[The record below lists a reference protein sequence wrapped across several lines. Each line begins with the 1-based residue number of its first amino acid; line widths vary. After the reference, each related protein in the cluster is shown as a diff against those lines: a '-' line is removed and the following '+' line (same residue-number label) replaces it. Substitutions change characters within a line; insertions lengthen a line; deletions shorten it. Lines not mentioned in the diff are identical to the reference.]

1 MQVGRQGTI
10 GHKQARE
17 TLAQMSEWMLN
28 RGFLF
33 PRNAAPAAKA
43 YSAGQL
49 RLTWLDAGESVML
62 SLFSN
67 SFATLIN
74 ELLLLQMTG
83 LSSTNI
89 EGCDEDS
96 CCKRCIANSGNAT
109 VVK

>member
-49 RLTWLDAGESVML
+49 RLTWLDAGWNLML
-62 SLFSN
+62 F
-67 SFATLIN
+67 FPATA
-74 ELLLLQMTG
+74 LLPW
-83 LSSTNI
+83 ST
-89 EGCDEDS
+89 CY
-96 CCKRCIANSGNAT
+96 CCKHYVIVLLVGELVSRHI
-109 VVK
+109 VL